1 MQNVKSSP
9 GKAKSAKPIPEGL
22 HSVTPTLIV
31 NGAEKFI
38 EFLKN
43 AFGAERTSVWKG
55 EDNKVMHATVEIGDS
70 TIMIGDAMEEFKP
83 TQSMLQLYVED
94 VDAQYKQAL
103 KAGALSIR
111 EPKDEFYGDRSGG
124 VKDPWG
130 NQWWVATH
138 IEDVSEEEMKRRH
151 EEYTNEKV

>member
-1 MQNVKSSP
+1 MQNVKNNPSKTKSSN
-9 GKAKSAKPIPEGL
+9 PIPEGL
-22 HSVTPTLIV
+22 HSITPTLMV

-43 AFGAERTSVWKG
+43 AFGGERTSIWKG

-70 TIMIGDAMEEFKP
+70 TIMIGDAKEEFKP

-103 KAGALSIR
+103 KAGAQSIR
-111 EPKDEFYGDRSGG
+111 EPKDEFYGDRSSG

-130 NQWWVATH
+130 NQWWIATRM
-138 IEDVSEEEMKRRH
+138 EDLSEDEMKRRH
-151 EEYTNEKV
+151 KEFTKEHA